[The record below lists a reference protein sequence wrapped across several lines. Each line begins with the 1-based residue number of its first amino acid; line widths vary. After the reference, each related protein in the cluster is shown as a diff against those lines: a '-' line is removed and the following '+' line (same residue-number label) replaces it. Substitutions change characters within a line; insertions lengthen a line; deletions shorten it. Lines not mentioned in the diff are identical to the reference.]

1 MIRGIIETLLVGI
14 AFGVTTIN
22 VYAFMIYMDEKIN
35 ENRLYATS
43 PYGIFLN
50 RGPIW
55 NHSAW
60 TECLHISGEAQ
71 MGPLWMLALF
81 ETRVT

>member
-22 VYAFMIYMDEKIN
+22 VYAFMIYMDETIN

-43 PYGIFLN
+43 PGGIFTTAVLSGIIVHGLN
-50 RGPIW
+50 AYIFPGKLRWAHCG
-55 NHSAW
+55 
-60 TECLHISGEAQ
+60 C
-71 MGPLWMLALF
+71 
-81 ETRVT
+81 